1 MNSPQEP
8 RPRPTRRGSVPIADI
23 SLFEKSALQNHTSA
37 KLEFSSNDRFKNREA
52 GHPLASC
59 RPPSRQPRI
68 CTSADTVPYADN
80 YLIGVKFVRR
90 ELGVDINLCLL
101 SLFYFPSTLETLR
114 TCRADLINC
123 TFAFGTRAES
133 PGAR

>member
-1 MNSPQEP
+1 MSP
-8 RPRPTRRGSVPIADI
+8 
-23 SLFEKSALQNHTSA
+23 LKSFPLPAPGTVELPAGA

-90 ELGVDINLCLL
+90 ELGVD
-101 SLFYFPSTLETLR
+101 SGF
-114 TCRADLINC
+114 
-123 TFAFGTRAES
+123 
-133 PGAR
+133 